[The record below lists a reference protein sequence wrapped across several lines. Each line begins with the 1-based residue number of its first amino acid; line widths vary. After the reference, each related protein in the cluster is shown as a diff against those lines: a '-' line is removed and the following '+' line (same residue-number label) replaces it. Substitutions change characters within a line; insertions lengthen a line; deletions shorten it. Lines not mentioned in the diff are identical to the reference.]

1 MKLFGTFWN
10 STTPARRKKS
20 KSSIGPAL
28 ENCEDRTFL
37 SGVAIYPAQAPA
49 AAEISQEAEA
59 SGDDVSTA
67 AIPPANYNGFWV
79 VASDLGSGS
88 MTLSQFGKKF
98 EGSMILGATSIDV
111 FKGKVKGLN
120 AKAKTR
126 GFVQGQKVKGKFTVS
141 QFNFGLSFSG
151 SISAKGGPFFGGQTG
166 VFNGSRI

>member
-1 MKLFGTFWN
+1 MKLLGTFWN
-10 STTPARRKKS
+10 TTTPTRRKQS
-20 KSSIGPAL
+20 TSHIGGSL
-28 ENCEDRTFL
+28 ETCEERTFL
-37 SGVAIYPAQAPA
+37 SGVAIYPAQAPV
-49 AAEISQEAEA
+49 AAEVSQEAE
-59 SGDDVSTA
+59 VSHEA
-67 AIPPANYNGFWV
+67 VPPAALPPASYNGFWL

-111 FKGKVKGLN
+111 FKGKINGLN

-126 GFVQGQKVKGKFTVS
+126 GFVQGQKVVGKFSVA
-141 QFNFGLSFSG
+141 QFNFGLNFSG